1 MADLICRGMVIRTV
15 DYRDNDRI
23 LTLFTAESG
32 RVDAKARNCR
42 KATSPLLGCTQP
54 FTYGEYQLFY
64 HKNKYII
71 DQGEVL
77 ESFYPLREDVEKY
90 AAASLCASLCL
101 EGIQA
106 EERNEDI
113 FSLLYHTLSFLTY
126 GDSDPGDLCAAF
138 LIRFLALSGFR
149 PAITQCAICGRDLR
163 EDPVIRFLGDKGGAV
178 CAACS
183 PVGRRIGRTAL
194 EVMRRMLL
202 LDDDQ
207 LFRVKLKAPLR
218 AEVLSHLIPYAKLYL
233 PGIEKAADLFSSLHM
248 PPEATE
254 QE

>member
-1 MADLICRGMVIRTV
+1 MADVTCRGMVIRTV

-42 KATSPLLGCTQP
+42 KATSPLLACTQP

-64 HKNKYII
+64 HRNKYII

-77 ESFYPLREDVEKY
+77 ESFYPLREDVGRF

-101 EGIQA
+101 EGVQA
-106 EERNEDI
+106 EESSEAI

-126 GDSDPGDLCAAF
+126 GENDPGDLTACF
-138 LIRFLALSGFR
+138 LVRFLALSGFR
-149 PAITQCAICGRDLR
+149 PAITQCAVCGRDMR
-163 EDPVIRFLGDKGGAV
+163 EDPVIRFLPDKGGAV

-183 PVGRRIGRTAL
+183 PVGRRISKTAL
-194 EVMRRMLL
+194 EAMRRMLL
-202 LDDDQ
+202 LSDDQ
-207 LFRVKLKAPLR
+207 LGRVRMKEPLR
-218 AEVLSHLIPYAKLYL
+218 AEVLSHLVPYAKLYM
-233 PGIEKAADLFSSLHM
+233 PGVEKAAALFTSLHAPSQM
-248 PPEATE
+248 ME

>member
-126 GDSDPGDLCAAF
+126 GDSDPGDLTAAF

-149 PAITQCAICGRDLR
+149 PAITQCAACGRDLR
-163 EDPVIRFLGDKGGAV
+163 EDPVIRFLPDKGGAV

-183 PVGRRIGRTAL
+183 PVGRKIGRTAL
-194 EVMRRMLL
+194 EAMRRMLL
-202 LDDDQ
+202 LSDDQ

-233 PGIEKAADLFSSLHM
+233 PGVEKAADLFSSLHM

>member
-1 MADLICRGMVIRTV
+1 MADLTLKGMVIRTV

-23 LTLFTAESG
+23 LTLFTAEQG

-42 KATSPLLGCTQP
+42 KATSPLLACTQP

-64 HKNKYII
+64 HKNKYIV

-77 ESFYPLREDVEKY
+77 ESFYPLREDVGRF

-101 EGIQA
+101 EGVQA
-106 EERNEDI
+106 EEGSAEI

-126 GDSDPGDLCAAF
+126 GDNDPGDLTACF
-138 LIRFLALSGFR
+138 LIRCLSLMGFR
-149 PAITQCAICGRDLR
+149 PAITHCAVCGRDLR
-163 EDPVIRFLGDKGGAV
+163 EDPVIRFLPDKGGAV

-183 PVGRRIGRTAL
+183 PVGRKIGKTAL
-194 EVMRRMLL
+194 EAMRRMLL

-207 LFRVKLKAPLR
+207 LGRVKMKEPLR
-218 AEVLSHLIPYAKLYL
+218 AEVLSRLLPYATLYL
-233 PGIEKAADLFSSLHM
+233 PGIEKAAALFTSLHM
-248 PPEATE
+248 PPEAGE
-254 QE
+254 GE

>member
-42 KATSPLLGCTQP
+42 KATSPLLACTQP

-126 GDSDPGDLCAAF
+126 GDSDPGDLTAAF

-149 PAITQCAICGRDLR
+149 PAITQCAACGRDLR
-163 EDPVIRFLGDKGGAV
+163 EDPVIRFLPDKGGAV

-183 PVGRRIGRTAL
+183 PVGRKIGPTAL
-194 EVMRRMLL
+194 EAMRRMLL

-233 PGIEKAADLFSSLHM
+233 PGIEKAAALFTSLHI
-248 PPEATE
+248 PPGSAE

>member
-126 GDSDPGDLCAAF
+126 GDSDPGDLTAAF

-149 PAITQCAICGRDLR
+149 PAITQCAACGRDLR
-163 EDPVIRFLGDKGGAV
+163 EDPVIRFLPDKGGAV

-183 PVGRRIGRTAL
+183 PVGRKIGRTAL
-194 EVMRRMLL
+194 EAMRRMLL

-207 LFRVKLKAPLR
+207 LFRVKLKEPLR
-218 AEVLSHLIPYAKLYL
+218 AELLSHLVPYAKLYL
-233 PGIEKAADLFSSLHM
+233 PGTEKAADLFSSLHM

>member
-106 EERNEDI
+106 EESSEAI
-113 FSLLYHTLSFLTY
+113 FSLLYHTLSYLTY
-126 GDSDPGDLCAAF
+126 GDSDPGDLTAAF

-149 PAITQCAICGRDLR
+149 PAITQCAVCGRDLR
-163 EDPVIRFLGDKGGAV
+163 EDPAIRFLPDKGGAV

-183 PVGRRIGRTAL
+183 PVGRKIGRTAL
-194 EVMRRMLL
+194 EAMRRMLL

-233 PGIEKAADLFSSLHM
+233 PGVEKAADLFSSLHM

>member
-1 MADLICRGMVIRTV
+1 MADMTYRGLVIRTV

-23 LTLFTAESG
+23 LTLFTAEAG

-42 KATSPLLGCTQP
+42 KATSPLLACTQP
-54 FTYGEYQLFY
+54 FTYGEYQLFSS
-64 HKNKYII
+64 KGKYVV

-77 ESFYPLREDVEKY
+77 ESFYPLREDIGRF

-101 EGIQA
+101 EAVQA
-106 EERNEDI
+106 EESSADV

-126 GDSDPGDLCAAF
+126 GDNDPGDLAACF
-138 LIRFLALSGFR
+138 LIRFLSLAGFR
-149 PAITQCAICGRDLR
+149 PAITCCAVCGRDLR
-163 EDPVIRFLGDKGGAV
+163 EDPVIRFLPDRGGAV

-183 PVGRRIGRTAL
+183 PVGRRIGKTAL
-194 EVMRRMLL
+194 EAMRRMLL

-207 LFRVKLKAPLR
+207 LGRVKLKESLR
-218 AEVLSHLIPYAKLYL
+218 AELLSQLLPYAKLYL
-233 PGIEKAADLFSSLHM
+233 PGIEKAAALFTSLHM
-248 PPEATE
+248 PSPAE

>member
-1 MADLICRGMVIRTV
+1 MADLTLRGMVIRTV

-23 LTLFTAESG
+23 LTLFTAEQG

-42 KATSPLLGCTQP
+42 KATSPLLACTQP

-77 ESFYPLREDVEKY
+77 ESFYPLREDVGRF
-90 AAASLCASLCL
+90 AAASLCAALCL
-101 EGIQA
+101 EGVQA
-106 EERNEDI
+106 EESSEAI

-126 GDSDPGDLCAAF
+126 GENDPRDLTACF
-138 LIRFLALSGFR
+138 LVRFLSLAGFR
-149 PAITQCAICGRDLR
+149 PAITHCAVCGRDLR
-163 EDPVIRFLGDKGGAV
+163 EDPLIRFLPDRGGAV
-178 CAACS
+178 CMACS
-183 PVGRRIGRTAL
+183 PVGRRIGKTAL
-194 EVMRRMLL
+194 EAMRRMLL

-207 LFRVKLKAPLR
+207 LGRVRMKEPLR
-218 AEVLSHLIPYAKLYL
+218 GEVLSHLVPYAKLYL
-233 PGIEKAADLFSSLHM
+233 PGLDKAAALFTSLHM
-248 PPEATE
+248 SPHAPD

>member
-1 MADLICRGMVIRTV
+1 MADVTCRGLVIRTV

-42 KATSPLLGCTQP
+42 KATSPLLACTQP
-54 FTYGEYQLFY
+54 FTYGDYQLFY
-64 HKNKYII
+64 HKNKYIV

-90 AAASLCASLCL
+90 AAASLCGALCL
-101 EGIQA
+101 EGVQA
-106 EERNEDI
+106 EERSEDI

-126 GDSDPGDLCAAF
+126 GDSDPADLSAAF
-138 LIRFLALSGFR
+138 LIRFLALVGFR
-149 PAITQCAICGRDLR
+149 PAITQCAVCGRDLR
-163 EDPVIRFLGDKGGAV
+163 EDPVLRFLPDKGGAV

-183 PVGRRIGRTAL
+183 PVGRRIGKTAL
-194 EVMRRMLL
+194 EAMRRMLL
-202 LDDDQ
+202 LSDDQ
-207 LFRVKLKAPLR
+207 LFRVKLKPPLR
-218 AEVLSHLIPYAKLYL
+218 AEVLSHLVPYAKLYL
-233 PGIEKAADLFSSLHM
+233 PGVEKAADLFISLHM
-248 PPEATE
+248 PPETTE

>member
-1 MADLICRGMVIRTV
+1 MADLTLRGMVIRTV

-42 KATSPLLGCTQP
+42 KATSPLLACTQP
-54 FTYGEYQLFY
+54 FIYGEYQLFY

-101 EGIQA
+101 EGVQA
-106 EERNEDI
+106 EEGSEEI

-126 GDSDPGDLCAAF
+126 GDNDPGDLTAAF
-138 LIRFLALSGFR
+138 LVRFLALAGFR
-149 PAITQCAICGRDLR
+149 PAITQCAVCGRDMR
-163 EDPVIRFLGDKGGAV
+163 SDPIIRFLPDKGGAV

-183 PVGRRIGRTAL
+183 PVGRRIDKTAL
-194 EVMRRMLL
+194 EAMRRMLL
-202 LDDDQ
+202 LEDDQ
-207 LFRVKLKAPLR
+207 LHRVKLKEPLR
-218 AEVLSHLIPYAKLYL
+218 AQVLSQLLPYAKLYL
-233 PGIEKAADLFSSLHM
+233 PGIEKAAALFTALHL
-248 PPEATE
+248 PLPATE

>member
-77 ESFYPLREDVEKY
+77 ESFYPLREDVARF
-90 AAASLCASLCL
+90 AAASLCAALCL
-101 EGIQA
+101 EGVQA
-106 EERNEDI
+106 EESSEEI

-126 GDSDPGDLCAAF
+126 GDSDPGDLTAAF
-138 LIRFLALSGFR
+138 LIRCLALSGFR
-149 PAITQCAICGRDLR
+149 PAITQCAACGRDLR
-163 EDPVIRFLGDKGGAV
+163 EDPVIRFLPDKGGAV

-183 PVGRRIGRTAL
+183 PVGRKIGRTAL
-194 EVMRRMLL
+194 EAMRRMLL

-218 AEVLSHLIPYAKLYL
+218 TEVLSHLIPYAKLYL
-233 PGIEKAADLFSSLHM
+233 PGTEKAADLFSSLHM

>member
-1 MADLICRGMVIRTV
+1 MADLICRGLVIRTV
-15 DYRDNDRI
+15 DYQDNDRI
-23 LTLFTAESG
+23 LTLFTAERG

-42 KATSPLLGCTQP
+42 KVTSPLLGCTQP

-64 HKNKYII
+64 HRNKYIV

-77 ESFYPLREDVEKY
+77 ESFYPLREDVDRF

-101 EGIQA
+101 EGVQA
-106 EERNEDI
+106 EENSEEI

-126 GDSDPGDLCAAF
+126 GDSDPGDLSACF
-138 LIRFLALSGFR
+138 LVRFLSLSGFR
-149 PAITQCAICGRDLR
+149 PAITHCAVCGRDLR
-163 EDPVIRFLGDKGGAV
+163 KDPVIRFLADKGGAV

-183 PVGRRIGRTAL
+183 PVGRRIGKTAL
-194 EVMRRMLL
+194 EAMRRMLL

-207 LFRVKLKAPLR
+207 LGRVKLKEPLR
-218 AEVLSHLIPYAKLYL
+218 AEVLSHLVPYAKLYL
-233 PGIEKAADLFSSLHM
+233 PGVEKAAALFATLHM
-248 PPEATE
+248 PLPATE

>member
-1 MADLICRGMVIRTV
+1 MADVKHRGLVIRTV

-42 KATSPLLGCTQP
+42 KATSPLLACTQI
-54 FTYGEYQLFY
+54 FTYGEYQLFSS
-64 HKNKYII
+64 KGKYVI

-77 ESFYPLREDVEKY
+77 ESFYPLREDIGRF
-90 AAASLCASLCL
+90 AAASLCTSLCL
-101 EGIQA
+101 EAVQA
-106 EERNEDI
+106 EESSADV

-126 GDSDPGDLCAAF
+126 GDGEPGDLAACF
-138 LIRFLALSGFR
+138 LIRFLSLVGFR
-149 PAITQCAICGRDLR
+149 PAITHCAICGRDMR
-163 EDPVIRFLGDKGGAV
+163 EDPIIRFLPDRGGAV

-183 PVGRRIGRTAL
+183 PVGRRIGKTAL
-194 EVMRRMLL
+194 EAMRRMLL

-207 LFRVKLKAPLR
+207 LNRVKLKEPLR
-218 AEVLSHLIPYAKLYL
+218 AELLSHLIPYAKLYL
-233 PGIEKAADLFSSLHM
+233 PGVEKAAALFTTLHM
-248 PPEATE
+248 PPEAAE

>member
-1 MADLICRGMVIRTV
+1 MADQIYRGMVIRTV

-42 KATSPLLGCTQP
+42 KSTSPLLACTQP
-54 FTYGEYQLFY
+54 FIYGEFQLFC

-101 EGIQA
+101 EGVQA
-106 EERNEDI
+106 EESSEAI

-126 GDSDPGDLCAAF
+126 GDSDPEDLSAAF
-138 LIRFLALSGFR
+138 LVRFLSLAGFR
-149 PAITQCAICGRDLR
+149 PSITHCAICGRDLR
-163 EDPVIRFLGDKGGAV
+163 EDPILRFLPDKGGAV
-178 CAACS
+178 CAGCS
-183 PVGRRIGRTAL
+183 PVGRRISRTAL
-194 EVMRRMLL
+194 EAMRRMLL

-207 LFRVKLKAPLR
+207 LFRVKLKEPLR
-218 AEVLSHLIPYAKLYL
+218 AELLSHLVPYAKLYL
-233 PGIEKAADLFSSLHM
+233 PGIEKAAALFASLHM
-248 PPEATE
+248 PPQATE

>member
-1 MADLICRGMVIRTV
+1 MADVTLRGMVIRTV

-42 KATSPLLGCTQP
+42 KVTSPLLGCTQP
-54 FTYGEYQLFY
+54 FIYGEYQLFY
-64 HKNKYII
+64 HKNKYVI

-77 ESFYPLREDVEKY
+77 ESFYPLREDVARF
-90 AAASLCASLCL
+90 AAASLCASMCL
-101 EGIQA
+101 EGVQA
-106 EERNEDI
+106 EESSEAI

-126 GDSDPGDLCAAF
+126 GESEPGDLSACF
-138 LIRFLALSGFR
+138 LIRFLALAGFR

-163 EDPVIRFLGDKGGAV
+163 QDPVIRFLPDKGGAV
-178 CAACS
+178 CTGCS
-183 PVGRRIGRTAL
+183 PVGRRIGKTAL
-194 EVMRRMLL
+194 EAMRRMLL

-207 LFRVKLKAPLR
+207 LGRVKLKEPLR
-218 AEVLSHLIPYAKLYL
+218 TELLSHLIPYAKLYL
-233 PGIEKAADLFSSLHM
+233 PGIEKAAALFTSLHM
-248 PPEATE
+248 PLSAAE

>member
-1 MADLICRGMVIRTV
+1 MADLTLRGMVIRTV

-42 KATSPLLGCTQP
+42 KATSPLLACTQP

-64 HKNKYII
+64 RNNKYII

-90 AAASLCASLCL
+90 AAASLCAALCL
-101 EGIQA
+101 EGVQA
-106 EERNEDI
+106 EESSEAI

-126 GDSDPGDLCAAF
+126 GDGDPGDLSAAF
-138 LIRFLALSGFR
+138 LIRFLSLSGFR
-149 PAITQCAICGRDLR
+149 PAITQCAVCGRDMR
-163 EDPVIRFLGDKGGAV
+163 ADPTIRFLPDRGGAV

-183 PVGRRIGRTAL
+183 PVGRRIGKTAL
-194 EVMRRMLL
+194 EAMRRMLL

-207 LFRVKLKAPLR
+207 LGRVRLREPLR

-233 PGIEKAADLFSSLHM
+233 PGIEKAAALFTSLHA
-248 PPEATE
+248 PLQATE

>member
-42 KATSPLLGCTQP
+42 KATSPLLACTQP

-90 AAASLCASLCL
+90 AAASLCAALCL
-101 EGIQA
+101 EGVQA

-113 FSLLYHTLSFLTY
+113 
-126 GDSDPGDLCAAF
+126 
-138 LIRFLALSGFR
+138 
-149 PAITQCAICGRDLR
+149 
-163 EDPVIRFLGDKGGAV
+163 
-178 CAACS
+178 
-183 PVGRRIGRTAL
+183 
-194 EVMRRMLL
+194 
-202 LDDDQ
+202 
-207 LFRVKLKAPLR
+207 
-218 AEVLSHLIPYAKLYL
+218 
-233 PGIEKAADLFSSLHM
+233 
-248 PPEATE
+248 
-254 QE
+254 

>member
-1 MADLICRGMVIRTV
+1 MADLTLRGMVIRTV

-42 KATSPLLGCTQP
+42 KATSPLLACTQP
-54 FTYGEYQLFY
+54 FTYGEYQLFF
-64 HKNKYII
+64 HKNKYIV

-90 AAASLCASLCL
+90 AAASLCAALCL
-101 EGIQA
+101 EGVQA
-106 EERNEDI
+106 EESSEAV

-126 GDSDPGDLCAAF
+126 VDGDPGDLTACF
-138 LIRFLALSGFR
+138 LIRFLALVGFR

-163 EDPVIRFLGDKGGAV
+163 DDPVIRFLGDKGGAV

-194 EVMRRMLL
+194 EAMRRMLL

-207 LFRVKLKAPLR
+207 LGRVKLKEPLR
-218 AEVLSHLIPYAKLYL
+218 AELLSHLIPYAKLYL
-233 PGIEKAADLFSSLHM
+233 PGIEKAAALFTSLHM
-248 PPEATE
+248 PPGSAE

>member
-1 MADLICRGMVIRTV
+1 MADLTLRGMVIRTV

-23 LTLFTAESG
+23 LTLFTAEQG

-42 KATSPLLGCTQP
+42 KATSPLLACTQP

-126 GDSDPGDLCAAF
+126 GDSDPGDLTAAF

-149 PAITQCAICGRDLR
+149 PSITQCAACGRDLR
-163 EDPVIRFLGDKGGAV
+163 EDPVIRFLPDRGGAV

-183 PVGRRIGRTAL
+183 PVGRRIGKTAL
-194 EVMRRMLL
+194 ETMRRMLL

-207 LFRVKLKAPLR
+207 LGRVKLKESLR
-218 AEVLSHLIPYAKLYL
+218 AELLSQLLPYAKLYL
-233 PGIEKAADLFSSLHM
+233 PGIEKAAALFTSLHM
-248 PPEATE
+248 PSPAE

>member
-1 MADLICRGMVIRTV
+1 MADLTLRGMVIRTV

-23 LTLFTAESG
+23 LTLFTAEQG

-42 KATSPLLGCTQP
+42 KPTSPLLACTQP
-54 FTYGEYQLFY
+54 FAYGEYQLFY
-64 HKNKYII
+64 HKNKYIV

-77 ESFYPLREDVEKY
+77 ESFYPLREDVGRF
-90 AAASLCASLCL
+90 AAASLCAAMCL
-101 EGIQA
+101 EGVQA
-106 EERNEDI
+106 EEASREI

-126 GDSDPGDLCAAF
+126 GENDPRDLAACF
-138 LIRFLALSGFR
+138 LIRFLSLAGYR
-149 PAITQCAICGRDLR
+149 PAITRCAVCGRDLR
-163 EDPVIRFLGDKGGAV
+163 EDPVIRFLPDRGGAV

-183 PVGRRIGRTAL
+183 PVGRRIGKTAL
-194 EVMRRMLL
+194 EAMRRMLL

-207 LFRVKLKAPLR
+207 LGRVKLKEELR
-218 AEVLSHLIPYAKLYL
+218 SEILSHLLPYAKLYL
-233 PGIEKAADLFSSLHM
+233 PGIETTAALFTSLHM

>member
-1 MADLICRGMVIRTV
+1 MADLTLRGMVIRTV

-23 LTLFTAESG
+23 LTLFTAEQG

-42 KATSPLLGCTQP
+42 KATSPLLACTQP

-101 EGIQA
+101 EGVQA

-126 GDSDPGDLCAAF
+126 GDSDPGDLTAAF

-149 PAITQCAICGRDLR
+149 PAITQCA
-163 EDPVIRFLGDKGGAV
+163 
-178 CAACS
+178 ACS

-194 EVMRRMLL
+194 EAMRRMLL

-207 LFRVKLKAPLR
+207 LGRVKLKAPLR
-218 AEVLSHLIPYAKLYL
+218 TEVLSHLIPYAKLYL
-233 PGIEKAADLFSSLHM
+233 PGTEKAADLFSSLHM

>member
-90 AAASLCASLCL
+90 AAASLCAALCL
-101 EGIQA
+101 EGVQA
-106 EERNEDI
+106 EESSEAI
-113 FSLLYHTLSFLTY
+113 FSLLYHTLSYLTY
-126 GDSDPGDLCAAF
+126 GDSDPGDLTAAF

-149 PAITQCAICGRDLR
+149 PAITQCAVCGRDLR
-163 EDPVIRFLGDKGGAV
+163 EDPAIRFLPDKGGAV

-183 PVGRRIGRTAL
+183 PVGRKIGRTAL
-194 EVMRRMLL
+194 EAMRRMLL

-207 LFRVKLKAPLR
+207 LFRVKLKALLR
-218 AEVLSHLIPYAKLYL
+218 TEVLSHLIPYAKLYL
-233 PGIEKAADLFSSLHM
+233 PGTEKAADLFSSLHM

>member
-126 GDSDPGDLCAAF
+126 GDSDPGDLTAAF

-149 PAITQCAICGRDLR
+149 PAITQCAACGRDLR
-163 EDPVIRFLGDKGGAV
+163 EDPVIRFLPDKGGAV

-183 PVGRRIGRTAL
+183 PVGRKIGRTAL
-194 EVMRRMLL
+194 EAMRRMLL
-202 LDDDQ
+202 LDDDK

-233 PGIEKAADLFSSLHM
+233 PGVEKAADLFSSLHM